1 MAMAVSVVVTGVG
14 SGIGQAILHRLVG
27 DGIFV
32 VGIEAN
38 ADSAARVRG
47 EIGDAG
53 QVITGSVADAV
64 TLGQARSA
72 AEGSGSLIGW
82 VNNAGIAV
90 SGNLHDPNRD
100 EVARLLDV
108 NLMGVFWGCSEAV
121 RSFIDNRVAG
131 SIVNIS
137 SIHGRAAFPGWAA
150 YDMAK
155 GGVDALTRYAAV
167 EYGPLGIR
175 VNAIAPGAIR
185 TAILTQVIEESEDPA
200 GMERDFSILHPM
212 ERLGE
217 PEEIAST
224 VAFLLSSEASFIT
237 GQSIA
242 VDGGATSRC
251 YRFDVAPEIMVLAQ
265 SSTGGA
271 SA

>member
-1 MAMAVSVVVTGVG
+1 MAVSVVVTGVG
-14 SGIGQAILHRLVG
+14 SGIGEAILRRLVG
-27 DGIFV
+27 DGIFA

-38 ADSAARVRG
+38 AESAARVRD
-47 EIGDAG
+47 EIGAAG
-53 QVITGSVADAV
+53 HVVIGSVADAS
-64 TLGQARSA
+64 TLSEARRV
-72 AEGSGSLIGW
+72 AEGAGSLVGW

-90 SGNLHDPNRD
+90 SGNLHEPNRD

-121 RSFIDNRVAG
+121 RSFIDNKVAG

-175 VNAIAPGAIR
+175 VNSIAPGAIR
-185 TAILTQVIEESEDPA
+185 TSILAQVIEESEDPA
-200 GMERDFSILHPM
+200 GMERDFAILHPL

-217 PEEIAST
+217 PWEIAST

-251 YRFDVAPEIMVLAQ
+251 YRFDVAPEITALAQ
-265 SSTGGA
+265 SLAA
-271 SA
+271 SESA

>member
-1 MAMAVSVVVTGVG
+1 M
-14 SGIGQAILHRLVG
+14 
-27 DGIFV
+27 DGMFV

-38 ADSAARVRG
+38 AESAARVG
-47 EIGDAG
+47 EEIGDAG
-53 QVITGSVADAV
+53 HVVTGSVADV
-64 TLGQARSA
+64 SMLSKARRV
-72 AEGSGSLIGW
+72 AEGAGSLVGW

-100 EVARLLDV
+100 EVAQLLDV

-121 RSFIDNRVAG
+121 RSFIDNKVAG

-185 TAILTQVIEESEDPA
+185 TSILAQVIEESEDPD
-200 GMERDFSILHPM
+200 GMERDFAILHPL

-217 PEEIAST
+217 PWEIAST

-251 YRFDVAPEIMVLAQ
+251 YRFDVAPEITALAQ
-265 SSTGGA
+265 SMTA
-271 SA
+271 SESA